1 MIELLKS
8 EAERLAREVF
18 ILNETPNDRGVVG
31 YWGGVRA
38 DLPNE
43 VSRRAVALKS
53 RKHLFSVDEDLLS
66 ELDLSTRGAVAV
78 FEYALANGGRA
89 FRVHDEG
96 KPLAREYECSGIPLY
111 AYRDKCVPPFDAL
124 CLFGSR
130 EIEDWLQSFDLTRF
144 EYWKLQDEAVEAYE
158 EFFRDS
164 YYLYQSDSD
173 AAIVLNPWTIQWPSD
188 ATYRIPPLRCTALTL
203 KDAEPWYELWYSDQS
218 MGYSVEERIT

>member
-8 EAERLAREVF
+8 EAERLTRDVF
-18 ILNETPNDRGVVG
+18 ILSETPNERGVVG

-43 VSRRAVALKS
+43 VSRRDVALRS
-53 RKHLFSVDEDLLS
+53 RKHLFSFDEDLLT
-66 ELDLSTRGAVAV
+66 ELELPKRGAVAV
-78 FEYALANGGRA
+78 FEYAQADGRRF

-96 KPLAREYECSGIPLY
+96 VRVAKDYECSGIPLY
-111 AYRDKCVPPFDAL
+111 AYRAKCVPPFYAL

-130 EIEDWLQSFDLTRF
+130 EIEDWLQSFGLTRF
-144 EYWKLQDEAVEAYE
+144 EYWKLQDEDVEAYE
-158 EFFRDS
+158 EFFRES
-164 YYLYQSDSD
+164 YYLYQADSD
-173 AAIVLNPWTIQWPSD
+173 AAIVVNPWTIAWPSD
-188 ATYRIPPLRCTALTL
+188 PAYRIPPLRCTALTL